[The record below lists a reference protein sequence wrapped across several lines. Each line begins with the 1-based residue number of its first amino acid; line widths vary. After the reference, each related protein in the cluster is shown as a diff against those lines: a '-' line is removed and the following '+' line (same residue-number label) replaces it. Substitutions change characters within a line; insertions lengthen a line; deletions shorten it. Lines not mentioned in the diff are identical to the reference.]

1 MKALLLAAL
10 VAAPL
15 LPVPGRAQNPVE
27 TPRDRE
33 SYRIAMRQELDKLG
47 ERVSAL
53 ELRARVEKT
62 PGREDLQTRTGEL
75 RARKKAAD
83 ELFGRI
89 ESGTDQEK
97 RVARARLDQEV
108 RDLRTE
114 IEKAEGGH
122 PNWGS

>member
-15 LPVPGRAQNPVE
+15 LAVPGRAQNPVE
-27 TPRDRE
+27 TPQDRE
-33 SYRIAMRQELDKLG
+33 NYRITMRQELDKLG

-83 ELFGRI
+83 ELFGLV
-89 ESGTDQEK
+89 ESGSEAE
-97 RVARARLDQEV
+97 RRSARARLDQDV

-122 PNWGS
+122 PNWGR

>member
-1 MKALLLAAL
+1 MKPLLLAAL
-10 VAAPL
+10 IAAPL
-15 LPVPGRAQNPVE
+15 LPVRARAQNPVE
-27 TPRDRE
+27 TPQERE
-33 SYRIAMRQELDKLG
+33 GYRIAMRQELDRLG

-62 PGREDLQTRTGEL
+62 RGREDLQSRTAEL
-75 RARKKAAD
+75 RARKKDAD

-97 RVARARLDQEV
+97 REARARLDQSV

-114 IEKAEGGH
+114 IETAEGGR
-122 PNWGS
+122 PNRGG